1 MLETNMGRLDR
12 VVILMVFVTFIFLG
26 CSTAL
31 FSTVGT
37 KPVKLYTSEGDVLE
51 ASFTP
56 INMYRGRIKGTFSD
70 GEKFEGE
77 YNSTMNREV
86 DTAFLT
92 TPWGP
97 ITGVSSS
104 RKGPITSYITARGEN
119 GTILQ
124 GVTQG
129 ERYHGFGACIDSKG
143 RKYRVHY

>member
-1 MLETNMGRLDR
+1 MSKSNIIRLLYS
-12 VVILMVFVTFIFLG
+12 VLIICFFISG
-26 CSTAL
+26 CSTAY

-37 KPVKLYTSEGDVLE
+37 RPVKLYTSEGDVLE

-56 INMYRGRIKGTFSD
+56 INAYRGTIKGTFPD

-77 YNSTMNREV
+77 YNSTLNREISK
-86 DTAFLT
+86 AFLS

-104 RKGPITSYITARGEN
+104 RKGPVTSYITARGEN

-129 ERYHGFGACIDSKG
+129 ERYHGFGACRDSKG
-143 RKYRVHY
+143 REYRVHY